1 MRFRFT
7 FSISGL
13 ILAYMRFHNT
23 LTKTKETFESLY
35 PGKVG
40 MYTCGPTVY
49 DYAHIGNFRAYVF
62 SDTIRR
68 LLEHEGYEVRLIKNI
83 TDVGHLTEDD
93 LAQGDSGEDKVARKA
108 AAEKKTPEAIAR
120 FYEEAFKSDEERM
133 NIIPAQFFP
142 RATAHIPHIIR
153 MVETLITNGHAYEVN
168 GNVFYDVTSF
178 PNYGRLSGNT
188 LENLKIGARL
198 EEHPDKRNPWDFA
211 LWLSAPKEHLMR
223 WPSPWGDGY
232 PGWHIECSAMSLEY
246 LGDTL
251 DIHTGG
257 EDHIF
262 PHHEA
267 EIAQSEGTTRKPF
280 SRFFMHERH
289 MLVDGEKM
297 SKSKGNF
304 YTLQDIVDKE
314 YSPMD
319 LRLLYLSAHYRSQM
333 NFTWDSLSQARKNRE
348 SLAMMRERLTSAP
361 EMAGT
366 DVAAEP
372 KTAFLAAMQDDLN
385 TPLALSALLSFA
397 NRTNAS
403 LDRNEPFNTIA
414 ARAFLD
420 EALSLFGMRFET
432 TVLSEKVQELI
443 GRRESARKAKD
454 FALADRLRDEIA
466 ALGVTVKD
474 SVSVRDLPQDMK
486 MRKKNEAQ

>member
-1 MRFRFT
+1 
-7 FSISGL
+7 
-13 ILAYMRFHNT
+13 MRFHNT
-23 LTKTKETFESLY
+23 LTRKKEEFEPLH

-49 DYAHIGNFRAYVF
+49 DYAHIGNFKAYVF

-108 AAEKKTPEAIAR
+108 AAEKKTPEEIAR
-120 FYEEAFKSDEERM
+120 FYEEAFRTDEERM
-133 NIIPAQFFP
+133 NILPARFFP
-142 RATAHIPHIIR
+142 RATAHIPHMIR
-153 MVETLITNGHAYEVN
+153 MIEILISKGHAYEVK

-178 PNYGRLSGNT
+178 PAYGRLSGNT
-188 LENLKIGARL
+188 LENLKTGARL

-211 LWLSAPKEHLMR
+211 LWLRAPKGHLMK
-223 WPSPWGDGY
+223 WPSPWGEGY

-267 EIAQSEGTTRKPF
+267 EIAQSEGTTGKPF

-289 MLVDGEKM
+289 ILVDGQKM

-304 YTLQDIVDKE
+304 YTLQDIVDKGF
-314 YSPMD
+314 SPMD

-333 NFTWDSLSQARKNRE
+333 NFSWDSLSQARKNRE
-348 SLAMMRERLTSAP
+348 TLANFRERLSDTP
-361 EMAGT
+361 ERSGT
-366 DVAAEP
+366 DIAS
-372 KTAFLAAMQDDLN
+372 TSRDGFLSAMQDDLN
-385 TPLALSALLSFA
+385 TPLALSVLLGFV
-397 NRTNAS
+397 NRINVAIDS
-403 LDRNEPFNTIA
+403 DEPFDTGSA
-414 ARAFLD
+414 LTFLD
-420 EALSLFGMRFET
+420 EALSLFGMRFESKP
-432 TVLSEKVQELI
+432 TVADSDEIRDLVA
-443 GRRESARKAKD
+443 RREQARKEKD
-454 FALADRLRDEIA
+454 FALADRLRDELA
-466 ALGVTVKD
+466 ARGVQVRD
-474 SVSVRDLPQDMK
+474 SVVAKDFPGK
-486 MRKKNEAQ
+486 PKH

>member
-1 MRFRFT
+1 MRF
-7 FSISGL
+7 
-13 ILAYMRFHNT
+13 YNT
-23 LTKTKETFESLY
+23 LSKKKEEFTPLN

-49 DYAHIGNFRAYVF
+49 DFAHIGNLRAYVF

-108 AAEKKTPEAIAR
+108 AKEKKTPEEIAR
-120 FYEEAFKSDEERM
+120 FYEDAFRSDEERM

-153 MVETLITNGHAYEVN
+153 MVETLIAKGHAYEVN

-178 PNYGRLSGNT
+178 PDYGKLSGNT

-211 LWLSAPKEHLMR
+211 LWLSAPKGHLMH
-223 WPSPWGDGY
+223 WPSPWGEGY
-232 PGWHIECSAMSLEY
+232 PGWHIECSAMSQEY

-267 EIAQSEGTTRKPF
+267 EIAQSEGTTGKPF

-289 MLVDGEKM
+289 ILVDGQKM
-297 SKSKGNF
+297 SKSKGNS
-304 YTLQDIVDKE
+304 YILQDIIDKGF
-314 YSPMD
+314 SPMD

-333 NFTWDSLSQARKNRE
+333 NFTWDSLAQARKNRE
-348 SLAMMRERLTSAP
+348 TLANFRERIVSTP
-361 EMAGT
+361 KMDGT
-366 DVAAEP
+366 DIAADSR
-372 KTAFLAAMQDDLN
+372 TAFLEAMRDDLN
-385 TPLALSALLSFA
+385 TPLALSALLGFV
-397 NRTNAS
+397 NRVNAA
-403 LDRNEPFNTIA
+403 LDRKESFDMTA
-414 ARAFLD
+414 AAGFLD
-420 EALSLFGMRFET
+420 EALGLFGMRFESSS
-432 TVLSEKVQELI
+432 VISDSDEIRDLVA
-443 GRRESARKAKD
+443 RRERARTEKD
-454 FALADRLRDEIA
+454 FALADRLRDELA
-466 ALGVTVKD
+466 ARGIQIRD
-474 SVSVRDLPQDMK
+474 SVSAKDIVPK
-486 MRKKNEAQ
+486 PKISKE